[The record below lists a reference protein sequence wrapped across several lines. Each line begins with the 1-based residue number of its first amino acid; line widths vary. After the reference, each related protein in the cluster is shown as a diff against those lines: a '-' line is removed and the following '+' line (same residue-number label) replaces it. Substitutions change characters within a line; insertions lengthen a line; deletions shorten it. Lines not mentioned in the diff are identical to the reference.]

1 MTQRILLTG
10 ATGFVG
16 KQVLKALQSQKAAIT
31 LIVRPGWEEKI
42 QNHKGVI
49 NVFETKDLFSESVEW
64 WEAKCKNIDKIIHVA
79 WYVVPGKYLFSD
91 INMDCLSG
99 TLNLAKG
106 AAAAGIK
113 KFVGVGTCFE
123 YDLSDGMLSINT
135 PLKPLTPYAATKAAI
150 YMTLSQWLLQ
160 KNIEFVWCRLFYLY
174 GEDEGDERLVPYI
187 RSKLENNQIAELTS
201 GKQIRDYMDVSEAG
215 NMIADMAFN
224 NILGCINVCS
234 GIPITVRELAEQI
247 ADEYGKRD
255 LLQFGARSDN
265 LVDPSCIV
273 GIK

>member
-1 MTQRILLTG
+1 MRQRILLTG

-16 KQVLKALQSQKAAIT
+16 KQVLKALQGQKATIT
-31 LIVRPGWEEKI
+31 LIVRPGWKEKI
-42 QNHKGVI
+42 QNHKGIVD
-49 NVFETKDLFSESVEW
+49 VFETKDLFSESDKW
-64 WEAKCKNIDKIIHVA
+64 WEAKCKNIDIIIHVA
-79 WYVVPGKYLFSD
+79 WYAVPGKYLFSD
-91 INMDCLSG
+91 NNMDCLSG

-113 KFVGVGTCFE
+113 KFIGVGTCFE
-123 YDLSDGMLSINT
+123 YDLTDGMLSVNT
-135 PLKPLTPYAATKAAI
+135 PLKPLTPYAATKAAT

-160 KNIEFVWCRLFYLY
+160 KNIEFAWCRLFYLY

-234 GIPITVRELAEQI
+234 GVPITVRELAEQI

-255 LLQFGARSDN
+255 LLQFGVRSDN
-265 LVDPSCIV
+265 LVDPSCVV